1 MHASMGTEGG
11 RRISPGILHF
21 EFCISLSVLYNR
33 VMPDVPVNLAD
44 ASYTIRIEP
53 GLLARA
59 GIELRSVSRAARAIV
74 ITDNNVGLLHL
85 PALTKSLREAGFEL
99 IVATLTPGEQHKT
112 LPDLLPVYDTILSAR
127 IERSTPLLALGGGI
141 VGDMAGFVAATVLR
155 GVPFVQIPTTLL
167 AMVDS
172 SVGGKTGVNHS
183 AGKNLIGVFHQP
195 VRVLADPQVLVTLPR
210 RELIDGLA
218 ECIKHQVIR
227 DAEGFTALEKNLD
240 AILNLDLPCL
250 TETIAQNVRIKTQ
263 VVEADPLENG
273 ERAHLNFGHTFG
285 HAIEKASN
293 HAYSHGQAVALGM
306 VAATWL
312 AVDLQMLDT
321 SSGKRIIALIKRAG
335 LPASGLQLTS
345 TDVLHAMQFDKKV
358 IGGQLRLILPD
369 RIGHVVIRED
379 VRTDA
384 ILRAIDR
391 LNGDN

>member
-1 MHASMGTEGG
+1 
-11 RRISPGILHF
+11 
-21 EFCISLSVLYNR
+21 
-33 VMPDVPVNLAD
+33 MPDVPVNLAD

-85 PALTKSLREAGFEL
+85 PALAKSLRETGFEP

-250 TETIAQNVRIKTQ
+250 TEIIAQNVRIKAR

-285 HAIEKASN
+285 HAIEKVSN

-312 AVDLQMLDT
+312 AVDLQMLDA
-321 SSGKRIIALIKRAG
+321 SSGKRIIALITRAG
-335 LPASGLQLTS
+335 LPASGLQFAGAE
-345 TDVLHAMQFDKKV
+345 VLHAMQFDKKV

-379 VRTDA
+379 VQTDA

-391 LNGDN
+391 LNGDH